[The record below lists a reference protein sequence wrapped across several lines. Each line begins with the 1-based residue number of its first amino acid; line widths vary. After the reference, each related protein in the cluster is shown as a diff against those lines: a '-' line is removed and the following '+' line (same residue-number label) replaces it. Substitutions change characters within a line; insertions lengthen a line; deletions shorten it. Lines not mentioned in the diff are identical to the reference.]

1 MSDTTTEQLTQPA
14 DLSTGLM
21 PEREPHVLDRL
32 SVIYKYRWASI
43 TVFSLVV
50 GWLMV
55 DSYTQIPTYRST
67 ARVLIED
74 PSSDLSTPADMLRNV
89 PQQDP
94 ASRAPHPRLA
104 IRRRW

>member
-1 MSDTTTEQLTQPA
+1 
-14 DLSTGLM
+14 M